1 MRLIFALSVCRLPVA
16 QVWPEQKDYTRHD
29 CMTIDIHTRNIIQ
42 KIHADRSCVL
52 RVCFTKKTEDDHLQM
67 IQSVLSLVEQLP
79 YCDLLRLILELSLC
93 RLLGYGLSKKI
104 TLVMIV

>member
-67 IQSVLSLVEQLP
+67 IQLSVVISGAVTI
-79 YCDLLRLILELSLC
+79 LRSAKT
-93 RLLGYGLSKKI
+93 YP
-104 TLVMIV
+104 